1 MAGTVNL
8 KSKIS
13 LDDSAFVSGIKRVQ
27 RTVGAFAGKASRAF
41 RSVGASIAK
50 AVTRLKNFA
59 ATIAKIS
66 LVGIGAGIAAAGV
79 AVSKLVKAGS
89 GMAAQYE
96 TIRLTMGAYL
106 KDLGHADTILNQIAK
121 FSVVTPFE
129 TTGLQD
135 ATNTLLGAGIAGE
148 EVVGVLKEIAA
159 VSKTTGQVGELADA
173 LSKGFAKGKFQT
185 EELNKFLERGINLMP
200 ELERVTGK
208 SGEALQKAIQKGLK
222 FDDVRTAI
230 ANLSKEGGLFFG
242 MLETQSTTFTGLI
255 STLSSNWDE
264 FLLKFGQ
271 PINDSLKP
279 LLDIFIVQVQKLTE
293 SGAQIGTVIST
304 AIDGVVNKIKGVDFV
319 GIGQKFI
326 AGLDIDGAKNL
337 LMSAAKVVAAF
348 LGNKMVEAIRLS
360 ASLFEVAFLHVS
372 AKITGKFGDQ
382 LIKAAK
388 DAAEIMF
395 FLTTGKI
402 GQAMAKIQIATG
414 KTMGEQAKTLED
426 KMMAAQKAFKDKITK
441 DADPFG
447 LLEATDVFDAAL
459 ADIMTK
465 GEKKLADQ
473 KSKAKA
479 EENRKKNETPAT
491 QIAPK
496 PAIAPPAQTPYEEPD
511 GGVFAP
517 SDKPLT
523 AAETQKLEAEARK
536 RREMHHQRVKMQ
548 SAKAGGFSG
557 LAGLHKMQLERL
569 SGVAPGTNNR
579 FSQDRQRLGIAS
591 GLQTGGL
598 GAKRYTNPAREAA
611 RIAKEQKKDTRDQ
624 TEILRDVD
632 KKLGQGLGIT

>member
-59 ATIAKIS
+59 AIIAKIS

-106 KDLGHADTILNQIAK
+106 KDLSHADTILNQIAK

-279 LLDIFIVQVQKLTE
+279 LLDIFIVQVQKLTQ

-326 AGLDIDGAKNL
+326 AGLDVNGAKTL

-395 FLTTGKI
+395 FITTGKI

-441 DADPFG
+441 DDDPFG
-447 LLEATDVFDAAL
+447 FKKAAEDL
-459 ADIMTK
+459 DNAMSDIMAK
-465 GEKKLADQ
+465 GKDKIASRSESDEYDAELAAQKARVKRDEEMPKAAKAQKAADQ
-473 KSKAKA
+473 AKINDFLTGA
-479 EENRKKNETPAT
+479 V
-491 QIAPK
+491 
-496 PAIAPPAQTPYEEPD
+496 PD
-511 GGVFAP
+511 HVSANM
-517 SDKPLT
+517 PLKVDPRGQS
-523 AAETQKLEAEARK
+523 AFQKLQSSTSAFDLLQGRK
-536 RREMHHQRVKMQ
+536 AQ
-548 SAKAGGFSG
+548 
-557 LAGLHKMQLERL
+557 
-569 SGVAPGTNNR
+569 
-579 FSQDRQRLGIAS
+579 GIAV
-591 GLQTGGL
+591 
-598 GAKRYTNPAREAA
+598 GASTSLSQNGMGVKRYTNPAREAA
-611 RIAKEQKKDTRDQ
+611 RIAKEQKKNVRDQ
-624 TEILRDVD
+624 TDILRDVD
-632 KKLGQGLGIT
+632 KKLAQGLAVN

>member
-106 KDLGHADTILNQIAK
+106 KDLSHADTILNQIAK

-242 MLETQSTTFTGLI
+242 MLKTQSTTFTGLI

-319 GIGQKFI
+319 GIFKEFI
-326 AGLDIDGAKNL
+326 AGLDADGLKTL

-348 LGNKMVEAIRLS
+348 FGNKMIEVIRI
-360 ASLFEVAFLHVS
+360 AAHLFKVAFSHVAEQVS
-372 AKITGKFGDQ
+372 GEFGETLKKEFLEIAKFAVMPPPLAIAKLTKK
-382 LIKAAK
+382 IKEGLNKAN
-388 DAAEIMF
+388 EE
-395 FLTTGKI
+395 GV
-402 GQAMAKIQIATG
+402 
-414 KTMGEQAKTLED
+414 TLED
-426 KMMAAQKAFKDKITK
+426 KLLSAADALKNKVTKDPDPFGLQAEADAFKQALEGVMEKGKDKIASRSESDEYDAELAAQKARVKRDEEMARAAKAQKAADLAKINDFLTGSVPDHVSANMPLK
-441 DADPFG
+441 ADPRG
-447 LLEATDVFDAAL
+447 QSEW
-459 ADIMTK
+459 
-465 GEKKLADQ
+465 
-473 KSKAKA
+473 
-479 EENRKKNETPAT
+479 
-491 QIAPK
+491 
-496 PAIAPPAQTPYEEPD
+496 
-511 GGVFAP
+511 
-517 SDKPLT
+517 
-523 AAETQKLEAEARK
+523 QKLQSSFNAFDLLQGRK
-536 RREMHHQRVKMQ
+536 AQ
-548 SAKAGGFSG
+548 
-557 LAGLHKMQLERL
+557 
-569 SGVAPGTNNR
+569 
-579 FSQDRQRLGIAS
+579 GIAVGKS
-591 GLQTGGL
+591 TSLSQNGMGV
-598 GAKRYTNPAREAA
+598 KRYTNPAREAA
-611 RIAKEQKKDTRDQ
+611 RIAKRQRRDVRDQ

-632 KKLGQGLGIT
+632 KKLGQGLAVN